1 MPPEQ
6 AARLCLSGVFGH
18 LLGVEATP
26 AERRA
31 DLRALFSLYAADPPG
46 AGREA

>member
-1 MPPEQ
+1 MAPSQ

-18 LLGVEATP
+18 LLGVDATP

-31 DLRALFSLYAADPPG
+31 DLGALFALYVAEPPR
-46 AGREA
+46 RERS